1 MPMVQKPPARSIMFH
16 ESGCFQ
22 CEYVRSD
29 LEQYTEPSLP
39 DEAIRYL
46 HNDMSCLSAAGWRW
60 ALPSYLKRC
69 ITQDLHDPIETE
81 FLIYNLSPG
90 EEHKAES
97 EQRLSKLSLEQLD
110 CLVHFIEW
118 CNEHPHWS
126 EYCPE
131 EISMAFEFLNSVKES
146 RDAT

>member
-1 MPMVQKPPARSIMFH
+1 
-16 ESGCFQ
+16 
-22 CEYVRSD
+22 
-29 LEQYTEPSLP
+29 
-39 DEAIRYL
+39 
-46 HNDMSCLSAAGWRW
+46 MSCLSAAGWRW

-110 CLVHFIEW
+110 CLVHFTEW

-131 EISMAFEFLNSVKES
+131 EIPMAFEFLNSVKES